1 MHASEVKSMRQ
12 DVQHLEKRL
21 LLGVVSL
28 GVGLFAANLALF
40 NWIERTG
47 LSYLLANYA
56 RYVCAYGGFGA
67 MIFGAML
74 VNDFLVRRKPLK
86 KRDSEDEL
94 KMFVD
99 VRKKKVTQ
107 PVDRRSRQKV
117 SKTLRKV

>member
-1 MHASEVKSMRQ
+1 MRH
-12 DVQHLEKRL
+12 DVQHPEKRL
-21 LLGVVSL
+21 ILGVVSL

-74 VNDFLVRRKPLK
+74 VNDFLVRRQSLK
-86 KRDSEDEL
+86 RRHPEGEPKTLD
-94 KMFVD
+94 D
-99 VRKKKVTQ
+99 VRKKKATV
-107 PVDRRSRQKV
+107 PAVDKRPRKKA
-117 SKTLRKV
+117 SKTLRRA

>member
-1 MHASEVKSMRQ
+1 MRQ
-12 DVQHLEKRL
+12 DAQQLEKRL

-74 VNDFLVRRKPLK
+74 VNDFLVKREFPKRKHSESALK
-86 KRDSEDEL
+86 TY
-94 KMFVD
+94 VD
-99 VRKKKVTQ
+99 VRKKKATQ
-107 PVDRRSRQKV
+107 TNVDRRHVKKA
-117 SKTLRKV
+117 SKPMVRT

>member
-1 MHASEVKSMRQ
+1 LHASEVKSMRQ

-107 PVDRRSRQKV
+107 PVDRRSRKQV

>member
-1 MHASEVKSMRQ
+1 MGQDAKMSER
-12 DVQHLEKRL
+12 RL
-21 LLGVVSL
+21 ILGVVSL
-28 GVGLFAANLALF
+28 GVGFFAANLALF

-74 VNDFLVRRKPLK
+74 VNDFLVRREFLK
-86 KRDSEDEL
+86 RKHTENEL

-99 VRKKKVTQ
+99 VRKKRATQ
-107 PVDRRSRQKV
+107 PTVVRRPRKKV
-117 SKTLRKV
+117 SKTA

>member
-1 MHASEVKSMRQ
+1 MRQ

-47 LSYLLANYA
+47 LSYLLTNYA

-86 KRDSEDEL
+86 KRDSEGEL

-107 PVDRRSRQKV
+107 PVDRRSRKQV
-117 SKTLRKV
+117 SKTPRKV

>member
-1 MHASEVKSMRQ
+1 MRQ

>member
-1 MHASEVKSMRQ
+1 MRQ

-74 VNDFLVRRKPLK
+74 VNDFLVRRESLK
-86 KRDSEDEL
+86 KRDLGDEV

-99 VRKKKVTQ
+99 VRKKKLTQ
-107 PVDRRSRQKV
+107 PVNRRPRKKV
-117 SKTLRKV
+117 SRTAKSVAE

>member
-1 MHASEVKSMRQ
+1 MRQ

-74 VNDFLVRRKPLK
+74 VNDFLARRESLK
-86 KRDSEDEL
+86 ERDSEDEL

-107 PVDRRSRQKV
+107 PVDRRPRKKV
-117 SKTLRKV
+117 SKTLRKA

>member
-1 MHASEVKSMRQ
+1 MRQ
-12 DVQHLEKRL
+12 DAQQLENRL

-74 VNDFLVRRKPLK
+74 VNDFFVKKQYAKKKRSESELKMIVDVRRKK
-86 KRDSEDEL
+86 A
-94 KMFVD
+94 
-99 VRKKKVTQ
+99 TQ
-107 PVDRRSRQKV
+107 TAVDRRHAKKA
-117 SKTLRKV
+117 SKTMERT